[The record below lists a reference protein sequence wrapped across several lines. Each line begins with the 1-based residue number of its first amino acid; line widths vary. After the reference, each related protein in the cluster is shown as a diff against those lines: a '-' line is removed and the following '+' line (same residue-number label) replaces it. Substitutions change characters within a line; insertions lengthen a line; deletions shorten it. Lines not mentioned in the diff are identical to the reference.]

1 MYRVLKKIANWKAKR
16 SLQKISG
23 IDIAES
29 TRIIFSKI
37 DPKADCNL
45 TIGGNSMIDGSL
57 IFEREGACIQ
67 IGERVFIGSA
77 ALISAERITIGD
89 DVLISWGCT
98 VVDHN
103 SHAISWQHRSN
114 DVNEWMKGK
123 KDWSNVERKPVEI
136 HSKAWIGFNA
146 IILKGVTIGE
156 GAIVGAGSVVT
167 KDVPPYT
174 IVAGNPA
181 KVIREI
187 PADER

>member
-1 MYRVLKKIANWKAKR
+1 MYRVLHIIANWKAKR
-16 SLQKISG
+16 ALQKNSG
-23 IDIAES
+23 VNIADG
-29 TRIIFSKI
+29 TRVIFSKI
-37 DPKADCNL
+37 IPKADCNL
-45 TIGGNSMIDGSL
+45 TIGSNSMIDGSL
-57 IFEREGACIQ
+57 IFEREGASIQ
-67 IGERVFIGSA
+67 IGERVFIGGA
-77 ALISAERITIGD
+77 ALISAERITVGD

-103 SHAISWQHRSN
+103 SHAISWRHRSN
-114 DVNEWMKGK
+114 DVMDWVKGE
-123 KDWSNVERKPVEI
+123 KDWANVKRKPVEI

-156 GAIVGAGSVVT
+156 GAIIGAGSVVT